1 MRNFIS
7 IIKNDK
13 KNKIIVGVVVLV
25 LALTAF
31 GIYSLFGM
39 GDPKFD
45 DVNVTDNITI
55 SDINILTEE
64 GVTTYTGTLTV
75 KESETINGVKI
86 KIIDKDEKE
95 IVTLIGYVGKNVNT
109 NEEIKIKASTDE
121 DISNMNDIT
130 YELIK

>member
-7 IIKNDK
+7 IIKSEK
-13 KNKIIVGVVVLV
+13 YRKWVIAVSILLFA
-25 LALTAF
+25 LAAF
-31 GIYSLFGM
+31 GLYSLFGM
-39 GDPKFD
+39 SDPKLD
-45 DVNVTDNITI
+45 DAIITDNITI
-55 SDINILTEE
+55 SDIHILTEE

-121 DISNMNDIT
+121 DISNMNDII

>member
-13 KNKIIVGVVVLV
+13 KNKIIVGVVILV

-39 GDPKFD
+39 GDPKLD
-45 DVNVTDNITI
+45 DVSITDNITI
-55 SDINILTEE
+55 SDIHILTEE

-86 KIIDKDEKE
+86 NILDENKE
-95 IVTLIGYVGKNVNT
+95 VIVTLIGYVGRNVLPDSS
-109 NEEIKIKASTDE
+109 ISVKASTDE
-121 DISNMNDIT
+121 DISNMHSIT